1 MTLEELKTGGY
12 RTSNVYLASKAI
24 AEKAAWKYSEEN
36 GIDLATSAYQLIIFA
51 THLLTSVGS
60 YSSIRLW
67 PFRS

>member
-1 MTLEELKTGGY
+1 VTLEELKTGGY

-51 THLLTSVGS
+51 THLLTVGS

-67 PFRS
+67 PFCS